1 MAEKT
6 LISIIVPVYNVERF
20 LPRCLESLMTQTYET
35 LEIILVDDG
44 ATDSSGA
51 ICDEYAAKD
60 PRITVIHKK
69 NGGLSSARNAG
80 MEIARGEYIGFVD
93 SDDWIEPEM
102 YGHMLSLAKK
112 NDVKLV
118 CAGRYDVEESTGEK
132 TVGLC
137 PEKEEVVT
145 GEELVGRIFTWDG
158 LDSAA
163 WDKLYHRSILQNFRY
178 PLGKICEDVPVTY
191 RIVLEAGKAV
201 LCDRPFYNYLHRAGS
216 ITKTKTISEKN
227 FHLSEHTAVIYPW
240 IRENRPALEPQA
252 AYLRVSSL
260 VHILL
265 LLDQAKPEVRKQ
277 FENPCRKARKELGK
291 FTRFILRSPYFGTK
305 ERIRDLLLILNLYR
319 ILRPVFHR

>member
-1 MAEKT
+1 MDGKT

-20 LPRCLESLMTQTYET
+20 LPRCLESLMAQTYET

-60 PRITVIHKK
+60 SRITVIHKK

-80 MEIARGEYIGFVD
+80 LEIARGAYIGFVD
-93 SDDWIEPEM
+93 SDDWVEPEM

-112 NDVKLV
+112 YDAKLV

-145 GEELVGRIFTWDG
+145 GQELVGRIFTWDG

-201 LCDRPFYNYLHRAGS
+201 LCDRPFYNYFHRAGS

-240 IRENRPALEPQA
+240 IRENQPALEPQA

-265 LLDQAKPEVRKQ
+265 LLDQAKPEVRVQ
-277 FENPCRKARKELGK
+277 FSPKYREARRELGK
-291 FTRFILRSPYFGTK
+291 FAGFILRSPYFGTK

-319 ILRPVFHR
+319 LLRPVFHR

>member
-1 MAEKT
+1 MDGKT

-20 LPRCLESLMTQTYET
+20 LPRCLESLMAQTYET

-44 ATDSSGA
+44 ATDSSGV
-51 ICDEYAAKD
+51 ICDEYAARD
-60 PRITVIHKK
+60 PRIIVIHKK

-80 MEIARGEYIGFVD
+80 LEIARGEYIGFVD
-93 SDDWIEPEM
+93 SDDWVEPEM
-102 YGHMLSLAKK
+102 YGHMLSLMKK
-112 NDVKLV
+112 YDAMLV
-118 CAGRYDVEESTGEK
+118 CAGRYDVEEATGKK

-137 PEKEEVVT
+137 PKKEEVVT

-216 ITKTKTISEKN
+216 ITKTKVISEKN
-227 FHLSEHTAVIYPW
+227 FHLSEHTGAIYPW
-240 IRENRPALEPQA
+240 IRENHPAIEPQA

-260 VHILL
+260 VHLLL
-265 LLDQAKPEVRKQ
+265 LLDQAKPEVRNQ
-277 FENPCRKARKELGK
+277 FMDQYRNARKELGK
-291 FTRFILRSPYFGTK
+291 FTGFILHAPYFGTK
-305 ERIRDLLLILNLYR
+305 ERIRDLLLILGLYR
-319 ILRPVFHR
+319 LARPVFHR